1 LVWHRD
7 HQVGHEHGSEPTVG
21 ETWRGFF
28 LSEIQTRKT
37 SATQTQIANKRQ
49 KTKRIK
55 SLISIDFW
63 EKWLVIARAVQ
74 LEIL

>member
-1 LVWHRD
+1 MER
-7 HQVGHEHGSEPTVG
+7 
-21 ETWRGFF
+21 FF
-28 LSEIQTRKT
+28 FSEIQTRKT